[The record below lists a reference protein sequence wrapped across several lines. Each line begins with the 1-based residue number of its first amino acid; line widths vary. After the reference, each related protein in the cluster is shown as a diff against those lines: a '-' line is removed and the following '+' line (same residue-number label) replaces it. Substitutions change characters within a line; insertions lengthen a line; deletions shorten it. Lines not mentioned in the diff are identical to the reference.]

1 MPPAGPT
8 DAASVD
14 RVAWVNQAAK
24 VPDAPA
30 PQGAWSRR
38 VQEAGAP
45 DMRAVSDALAAAS
58 TELHASR
65 SAHMAQL
72 MREMANARAA
82 VPDAAA
88 QARLVAEHAPLVR
101 AALAEAQRP
110 PGMSDVPSAASDA
123 LATVH
128 ALAQV
133 KQRMQT
139 ARDML
144 EAADSWSLVEADV
157 RSFLTDAQWERA
169 ARRLAAMGQSLD
181 TFDASSEYVAAQRAL
196 HTRLLGA
203 LDDTVSPA
211 LSAAVR
217 NQDMDTVVQCA
228 RVFAIVHREASFVQS
243 YLVSRSEGV
252 RTAWAESGASVPVL
266 AAALVHLA
274 REEATVFVPQ
284 LCAQT
289 TAALLTATVAAL
301 DPPLSVALRDRPLP
315 AIADAYRELRVTS
328 QQLVHWEREAATTA
342 AVAEPLCLPE
352 LPCDWASALAEA
364 FRPHQRAYRA
374 LEAACLEH
382 AYAAQR
388 GAFQTQLDRILVGT
402 SADTSEAWMEAVQRI
417 AALLHE
423 QIDVGRA
430 LTREAFA
437 RAGVLI
443 GARGADGLVAALT
456 TALYPAVTA
465 RLCAATETLR
475 LRYVQHVRAAPVADV
490 LAADDMDAVHDWDLV
505 QAGARLLDATRDV
518 EQLLSDALATTH
530 ALDGPSDALH
540 EAALRSIPAAG
551 ARVAEDIAPPTKL
564 IHAAQS
570 FVLELLLSAFRR
582 HVEAYAAHGAWT
594 MQERLGDARVK
605 VPTFSRSPTEG
616 MVRLGEGLL
625 NLPRLLEALVERELR
640 AFQYAVDELPF
651 AHDDEGATQRATRR
665 SHRSLSVS
673 MLTGGAPADEGG
685 VATADHVLSLWL
697 RSLTLTLLAALRDET
712 LPRIAAQHNCDRA
725 QLAADLDYLGNIASA
740 LNASCPPLRAW
751 VDVLQLEGPAP
762 ADSPLRAT
770 RAHAVVW
777 GVVRG

>member
-1 MPPAGPT
+1 MFEAILSPFRWLMSWLLGAFHSILEFAGLPADSGWT
-8 DAASVD
+8 
-14 RVAWVNQAAK
+14 W
-24 VPDAPA
+24 
-30 PQGAWSRR
+30 
-38 VQEAGAP
+38 
-45 DMRAVSDALAAAS
+45 ALS
-58 TELHASR
+58 IL
-65 SAHMAQL
+65 L
-72 MREMANARAA
+72 
-82 VPDAAA
+82 
-88 QARLVAEHAPLVR
+88 LVVLIRTLLIPLF
-101 AALAEAQRP
+101 
-110 PGMSDVPSAASDA
+110 
-123 LATVH
+123 
-128 ALAQV
+128 V
-133 KQRMQT
+133 KQIK
-139 ARDML
+139 
-144 EAADSWSLVEADV
+144 
-157 RSFLTDAQWERA
+157 
-169 ARRLAAMGQSLD
+169 
-181 TFDASSEYVAAQRAL
+181 AQRAM
-196 HTRLLGA
+196 
-203 LDDTVSPA
+203 
-211 LSAAVR
+211 
-217 NQDMDTVVQCA
+217 Q
-228 RVFAIVHREASFVQS
+228 AIQ
-243 YLVSRSEGV
+243 
-252 RTAWAESGASVPVL
+252 
-266 AAALVHLA
+266 
-274 REEATVFVPQ
+274 
-284 LCAQT
+284 
-289 TAALLTATVAAL
+289 
-301 DPPLSVALRDRPLP
+301 
-315 AIADAYRELRVTS
+315 
-328 QQLVHWEREAATTA
+328 
-342 AVAEPLCLPE
+342 PE
-352 LPCDWASALAEA
+352 LQKLQAKYKGKKDQLSRQAMAMEQQALMKEHKANP
-364 FRPHQRAYRA
+364 F
-374 LEAACLEH
+374 AACLPLLI
-382 AYAAQR
+382 QMP
-388 GAFQTQLDRILVGT
+388 FFF
-402 SADTSEAWMEAVQRI
+402 
-417 AALLHE
+417 ALY
-423 QIDVGRA
+423 Q
-430 LTREAFA
+430 
-437 RAGVLI
+437 VLI

-505 QAGARLLDATRDV
+505 QAGARFLDATRDV

-651 AHDDEGATQRATRR
+651 AHDDEGASQRATRR